1 MSRNEN
7 RESDPNYELN
17 YAIRLTFGLV
27 HSVILTLI
35 TFGLIVWFPSLSG
48 WSFALLGCLVL
59 PFISSL
65 LSVLC
70 TGCVQYVCDGS
81 VNTTTILKSFWI
93 PPVGIFCISLFIL
106 PLEILP
112 SKGIGPL
119 NTLIATSV
127 VMNAVITGILQVYS
141 VLPQSNSIESEPQ
154 PEAKPE
160 AQPEVQ
166 PEAQPEAQLEVQ
178 PEAKPEAQPEAKPEA
193 HSSLDSDTAT
203 GSDISSPT

>member
-65 LSVLC
+65 LSILC

-81 VNTTTILKSFWI
+81 VNITTILKSFWI

-106 PLEILP
+106 PLEMLP
-112 SKGIGPL
+112 SKGVGPL

-141 VLPQSNSIESEPQ
+141 VLPPNTFEITHVKPNSMITLEPKLESTPELEP
-154 PEAKPE
+154 
-160 AQPEVQ
+160 VQ
-166 PEAQPEAQLEVQ
+166 ESP
-178 PEAKPEAQPEAKPEA
+178 
-193 HSSLDSDTAT
+193 HTAT